1 MTLSADY
8 SDGEDPEENVDS
20 VCIDNGGFEDVDS
33 GDDGVGDDNGD
44 DDDEASED
52 PGPPQRIWILV
63 CHPAAE

>member
-1 MTLSADY
+1 MFTYDK
-8 SDGEDPEENVDS
+8 
-20 VCIDNGGFEDVDS
+20 
-33 GDDGVGDDNGD
+33 DGVNEDGDDNGD